1 MTFPIQ
7 ITFRGMDASA
17 GLEEAIRTKAEDLA
31 KYYDR
36 IVQCHVTV
44 EAPSR
49 HHRQGMNY
57 RVRVELSVPGHD
69 IFACR
74 DPEDDPTHEDPYMAV
89 RDTFRAA
96 RDELKTY
103 VGRQRE
109 QIKHGGARIV
119 EGLPA
124 EGLPVE
130 GMSE

>member
-1 MTFPIQ
+1 
-7 ITFRGMDASA
+7 MDASA
-17 GLEEAIRTKAEDLA
+17 GLEEAIRSKAEDLV

-96 RDELKTY
+96 RDELKSY

-109 QIKHGGARIV
+109 AMKGARISD
-119 EGLPA
+119 GLAA
-124 EGLPVE
+124 EPVE
-130 GMSE
+130 